1 MKLSLIIP
9 AYNEEERLQPF
20 LASIESYLVKH
31 PEEVLEILLVD
42 DGSTDGTLRMAEK
55 FRNRFGQLRVLR
67 HEHNRGK
74 GAAVQT
80 GVMAAHGDAVVF
92 MDADGATG
100 VSELPKMI
108 QALGKAE
115 VAVGNRWMKGSETER
130 HSHLR
135 RLSGWVYRRYMGLF
149 GLGSVDTMCG
159 FKGYHRAVAR
169 DLFKELLDERWLF
182 DAEIIYRAVRR
193 GHRIENFPIR
203 WASRDG
209 SKLSA
214 GTLLA
219 SAFRI
224 GPLIHKVRRRE

>member
-20 LASIESYLVKH
+20 LASIEGYLVKH

-55 FRNRFGQLRVLR
+55 YRDRLGRLRVLH

-100 VSELPKMI
+100 V
-108 QALGKAE
+108 
-115 VAVGNRWMKGSETER
+115 
-130 HSHLR
+130 
-135 RLSGWVYRRYMGLF
+135 
-149 GLGSVDTMCG
+149 
-159 FKGYHRAVAR
+159 
-169 DLFKELLDERWLF
+169 
-182 DAEIIYRAVRR
+182 
-193 GHRIENFPIR
+193 
-203 WASRDG
+203 
-209 SKLSA
+209 
-214 GTLLA
+214 
-219 SAFRI
+219 
-224 GPLIHKVRRRE
+224 PLISRAAQWTS